1 MSNINLSALDKFNAA
16 ASYARDIHDNP
27 TGGGDVVI
35 HLQNGE
41 ELACNYSKTD
51 APRSMKHFLFLRSG
65 GEKRLNDETRAVFK
79 QAVID
84 IFGKSINDVPK
95 SVQDAMELK
104 KFDNSGR
111 PLTARRIL
119 AVHSAIQAALA
130 STLETK
136 AQQFGITGAAAGKIL
151 AASGADSELTNAA
164 DMASAYK
171 ERANRFATASLTTHI
186 ASCAKNNFDYA
197 NFDADIRRGT
207 VITLGETT
215 ITTKDPGEAA
225 DKVVQ
230 FLTGNANATMKSV
243 DETTR
248 RKAAVLMSILHQGAI
263 ACFQT
268 GVNNGLDPTGKETR
282 LGASASTGFGGHQ
295 ETSFAVTKD
304 ANGNFAITG
313 NVTCTG
319 RLLLQIGSGD
329 KATNKVTERTGA
341 FAKYTGRITLPAAD
355 LDKLA
360 NADWA
365 KIDMKPINA
374 VDTNNRID
382 DRFQKAAD
390 MIPDEYKFTGSVDVS
405 FNLHA
410 NEIDDMNALEKD

>member
-1 MSNINLSALDKFNAA
+1 MSNINLNALDKFNAA
-16 ASYARDIHDNP
+16 ASYAQDIHDNP

-41 ELACNYSKTD
+41 ELACNYSQTD

-84 IFGKSINDVPK
+84 IFGTSINDVPK

-104 KFDNSGR
+104 NFNNSGH

-119 AVHSAIQAALA
+119 AVHTAIQAALV
-130 STLETK
+130 SPLETK
-136 AQQFGITGAAAGKIL
+136 AQQLGITGAAAGKIL
-151 AASGADSELTNAA
+151 AATGADSELTNAE
-164 DMASAYK
+164 DLASAFK
-171 ERANRFATASLTTHI
+171 ERANRNATASLATHI
-186 ASCAKNNFDYA
+186 ASRAKCDFDYS
-197 NFDADIRRGT
+197 NFGTDIRRGT

-215 ITTKDPGEAA
+215 LTTNDAAEAA

-230 FLTGNANATMKSV
+230 FLTGNANATMKNV

-248 RKAAVLMSILHQGAI
+248 RKAAILMSILHQGTI
-263 ACFQT
+263 ACIQT
-268 GVNNGLDPTGKETR
+268 GVNNEFDPTGKETR
-282 LGASASTGFGGHQ
+282 LGASAPTSFNGHQ
-295 ETSFAVTKD
+295 VTSFAVTKD

-319 RLLLQIGSGD
+319 RLLLKLGDGD
-329 KATNKVTERTGA
+329 KAENKVTERTGA
-341 FAKYTGRITLPAAD
+341 FAKYTGKITLPAAD

-360 NADWA
+360 NADWTQ
-365 KIDMKPINA
+365 IDMKPIND
-374 VDTNNRID
+374 VDSNNSID

-410 NEIDDMNALEKD
+410 DGIYEMTELEKD